1 MTPRVAIIG
10 GGIAGL
16 TAAHRLLARNV
27 EVVVIDKGRRAGGRL
42 CTRAVELP
50 DGRTARFD
58 LGPPVLYAR
67 YREDAR
73 GQPYHSLTNF
83 AAEVGAS
90 GFGPVPVARIGAAGE
105 HTGNAPLYGLAAPG
119 GMRDVAF
126 RVVANHR
133 ETLEFHD
140 HAVADKLERTDDGW
154 RVHVRSARDGSE
166 WVVRANGL
174 ILTPPAPQ
182 TLALVERSAVE
193 MPDDIRDALRG
204 VQYDRCFALYGVFSG
219 ADQLQP
225 GGVWFGDGPLE
236 WITDGHRRGLSP
248 VPWSVTAHT
257 THEWAVEHWVEP
269 DARVIELLLPRL
281 RVWAGVPV
289 DPAAV
294 FLHRWQWAR
303 PREPIRAPCAV
314 LRDAVCVLAGD
325 AFAGSVPDP
334 ADAAV
339 VSGDAAAR
347 RMGGL
352 LTALVRNDDRYTVAA
367 PRRCA
372 LEIAVSSPLEAKLA
386 ERAGADRL
394 ELSVGLDVG
403 GLTPSIG
410 LFREVRRLTDLPI
423 YVLLRP
429 RPGGFTYTRRE
440 LHVMTADAEALL
452 REGAAGIV
460 FGALTERA
468 GIDTAAC
475 RPLVELAEV
484 VDKKAVFHRAFD
496 FVANPLEALD
506 ELIDLGFERVLT
518 SGGATTAEAG
528 TSRLQALVQH
538 AGWQLEV
545 MPGGGVRA
553 HNVRDLVRATRCHQV
568 HAAARVPV
576 ADPVLGAHPRLAL
589 AMGPCTELSADHVR
603 ALRHALDRA
612 ADDVE

>member
-1 MTPRVAIIG
+1 VTPRVAIIG

-16 TAAHRLLARNV
+16 TVAHRLLARNV

-67 YREDAR
+67 HRDDAR
-73 GQPYHSLTNF
+73 GQPYHALTSL
-83 AAEVGAS
+83 AAEIGA
-90 GFGPVPVARIGAAGE
+90 GAFGAVPVARIGAAGE
-105 HTGNAPLYGLAAPG
+105 HVSNAPHYGLAAPG

-126 RVVANHR
+126 RIVANHR
-133 ETLEFHD
+133 DTLEFHD
-140 HAVADKLERTDDGW
+140 HASAEKLDRIEDGW

-166 WVVRANGL
+166 WVVCANGL

-182 TLALVERSAVE
+182 TLALLERSAVP

-219 ADQLQP
+219 ADPLQP

-236 WITDGHRRGLSP
+236 WIADGHRRGLSP
-248 VPWSVTAHT
+248 VPWSVTALT
-257 THEWAVEHWVEP
+257 THEWAVEHWAEP

-281 RVWAGVPV
+281 RAWAGAPV
-289 DPAAV
+289 GPAAV

-303 PREPIRAPCAV
+303 PREPLRAPCAV

-325 AFAGSVPDP
+325 AFSGAVPDP

-339 VSGDAAAR
+339 VSGEAAAR

-352 LTALVRNDDRYTVAA
+352 LTALVRKNDRYTVAA

-372 LEIAVSSPLEAKLA
+372 LEIAVSSPLEANLA

-394 ELSVGLDVG
+394 ELSVGLAVG

-410 LFREVRRLTDLPI
+410 LFREVRQLTDLPI

-429 RPGGFTYTRRE
+429 RPGGFTYSRRE
-440 LHVMTADAEALL
+440 LHVMASDAEALL
-452 REGAAGIV
+452 RDGAAGIV

-468 GIDTAAC
+468 EIDTSAC
-475 RPLVELAEV
+475 RMLVEVAAE
-484 VDKKAVFHRAFD
+484 KSAKAVFHRAFD
-496 FVANPLEALD
+496 FVANPLEAVD

-538 AGWQLEV
+538 AGWQIEV

-553 HNVRDLVRATRCHQV
+553 HNVRDLVRVTRCHQV
-568 HAAARVPV
+568 HAGARVPV
-576 ADPVLGAHPRLAL
+576 ADPVLAAHPRLAL
-589 AMGPCTELSADHVR
+589 SMGPSTELSAELVR

-612 ADDVE
+612 SDDVE